1 MELKLKIYE
10 DRLCRRVK
18 DEVKA
23 NDFGLSLGVCE
34 EILNA
39 VNIDL
44 FAGGGFSALTD
55 DTSKLELLLPIVR
68 EGLPYFKELLAEV
81 FEVSESDM
89 KNTDLGEIVG
99 VIFNVILY
107 ALQKMKPFAEKGKNG
122 KN

>member
-1 MELKLKIYE
+1 MELKLKLYE

-39 VNIDL
+39 VNIDM
-44 FAGGGFSALTD
+44 FAGGGLAALSD
-55 DTSKLELLLPIVR
+55 ESKLELLLPIVR

-81 FEVSESDM
+81 FEVSVEDM
-89 KNTDLGEIVG
+89 KNTDLAEIVG
-99 VIFNVILY
+99 VIFNVVLY
-107 ALQKMKPFAEKGKNG
+107 ALQKMKPFAEKKNG

>member
-1 MELKLKIYE
+1 MELKLKLYE

-68 EGLPYFKELLAEV
+68 DGLPYFKELLAEV
-81 FEVSESDM
+81 FEVSVEDM
-89 KNTDLGEIVG
+89 KNTDLAEIVG
-99 VIFNVILY
+99 VIFNVVLY

>member
-1 MELKLKIYE
+1 MELKLKLYE
-10 DRLCRRVK
+10 DRLCRKVK

-34 EILNA
+34 EIMNA
-39 VNIDL
+39 VNIDM
-44 FAGGGFSALTD
+44 FAGGGLSALSD
-55 DTSKLELLLPIVR
+55 ESKLELLYPIVR
-68 EGLPYFKELLAEV
+68 DGLPYFKELLAEV
-81 FEVSESDM
+81 FEVSTEDM

-99 VIFNVILY
+99 VIFNVVLY

>member
-39 VNIDL
+39 VNIDM
-44 FAGGGFSALTD
+44 FAGGGLSALSD
-55 DTSKLELLLPIVR
+55 ESKLELLLPIVR

-81 FEVSESDM
+81 FEVSVEDM

-99 VIFNVILY
+99 VIFNVVLY